1 MDRAEKLF
9 PPQAVR
15 QIGVLPGN
23 EFCCDCSAR
32 DTEWASVNHGTLI
45 CIACA
50 GVHRS
55 LGVNVSFVRSMHM
68 DTWTD
73 SQIEMMRQ
81 GGNGQMQDFFQRLE
95 LDKDSSSTKNKYMT
109 KGAIQYRQFLKDRV
123 TQILNG
129 DIPGTPLSSFHGYIS
144 YHSYLSWC

>member
-1 MDRAEKLF
+1 M
-9 PPQAVR
+9 
-15 QIGVLPGN
+15 
-23 EFCCDCSAR
+23 
-32 DTEWASVNHGTLI
+32 NHGTLI

-144 YHSYLSWC
+144 IS